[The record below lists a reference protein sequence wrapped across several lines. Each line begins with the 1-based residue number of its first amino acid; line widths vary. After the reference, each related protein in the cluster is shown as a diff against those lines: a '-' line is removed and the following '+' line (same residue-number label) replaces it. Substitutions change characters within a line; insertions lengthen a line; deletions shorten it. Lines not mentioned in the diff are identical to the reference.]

1 MKYHIT
7 HITDYIYQAP
17 SSLCHNI
24 MVQSPRDLPF
34 QQVAYHE
41 RIIEPFPQCLHVF
54 KDFFEN
60 VKVFFSIEKTHSKL
74 TVTSKSIVNI
84 SKPAWVKANPKE
96 TPAWETVRDWL
107 RTNEAMNDI
116 RQFYLPSK
124 HVDFPEGIEAY
135 ALQSFLPGRPIMEAM
150 LDLNHR
156 INQDFTFTPG
166 FTDISTPVSK
176 VFLNKKGVCQDYAH
190 FSLACLRSI
199 GLAARYVSGY
209 LETLPPPGKP
219 KMVGADASHAWI
231 ALYIPG
237 LDWVE
242 FDATNDLLVD
252 DQHVRVAV
260 GHDFADVT
268 PLKGIIY
275 SAGNQTMKV
284 SVDVRRPEELSLL
297 KAGYSDNKVA

>member
-1 MKYHIT
+1 MKYHVS

-17 SSLCHNI
+17 SSLCHNV
-24 MVQSPRDLPF
+24 MVQSPKDLAF
-34 QQVAYHE
+34 QVVEYHE
-41 RIIEPFPQCLHVF
+41 HFIEPSPQYLRARN
-54 KDFFEN
+54 DFFGN
-60 VKVFFSIEKTHSKL
+60 KKVFFSIEKTHSKL
-74 TVTSKSIVNI
+74 TITSKSIVHI
-84 SKPAWVKANPKE
+84 TSPAWMNTEPSN
-96 TPAWETVRDWL
+96 TRSWESVRDWL
-107 RTNEAMNDI
+107 RTTEAMNDI

-124 HVDFPEGIEAY
+124 HVDFPEGIEDY
-135 ALQSFLPGRPIMEAM
+135 ALQSFTSGRPIMEAM
-150 LDLNHR
+150 LELNHR

-166 FTDISTPVSK
+166 FTDISTPVSE
-176 VFLNKKGVCQDYAH
+176 VFLDKKGVCQDYAH

-231 ALYIPG
+231 ALYIPD

-252 DQHVRVAV
+252 DQHIRVAV
-260 GHDFADVT
+260 GRDFADVT

-275 SAGNQTMKV
+275 SAGDQTMKV

-297 KAGYSDNKVA
+297 DDYSDNKVA